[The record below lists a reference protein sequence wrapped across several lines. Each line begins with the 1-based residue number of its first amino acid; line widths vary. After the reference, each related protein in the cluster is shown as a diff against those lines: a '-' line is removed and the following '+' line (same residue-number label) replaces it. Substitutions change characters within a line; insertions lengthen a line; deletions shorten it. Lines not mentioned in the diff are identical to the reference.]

1 MTEKQKMFV
10 DEYLIDLNGTRAYK
24 AVYKNIKSDKAAA
37 SRASKL
43 LSQDDIREYKDKRL
57 KELENERTADIQE
70 VMEYLTSV
78 MRGESHS
85 SVLAMCGDG
94 CQETIEKPPDEKER
108 LRAAELL
115 GRRFGMFTEKLEVK
129 DDERQK
135 QQNAI
140 SNIESLVKQMVP
152 VKEDE
157 ISD

>member
-10 DEYLIDLNGTRAYK
+10 DEYLVDLNGTRAYK
-24 AVYKNIKSDKAAA
+24 AVYKNIKSDEAAA

-43 LSQDDIREYKDKRL
+43 LGQDDIKEYKDRRL

-78 MRGESHS
+78 MRGESQS

-108 LRAAELL
+108 LKAAELL
-115 GRRFGMFTEKLEVK
+115 GKRYRMFTDKVEVEGAVPIVIV
-129 DDERQK
+129 DD
-135 QQNAI
+135 I
-140 SNIESLVKQMVP
+140 
-152 VKEDE
+152 D
-157 ISD
+157 D

>member
-1 MTEKQKMFV
+1 MDV
-10 DEYLIDLNGTRAYK
+10 
-24 AVYKNIKSDKAAA
+24 
-37 SRASKL
+37 
-43 LSQDDIREYKDKRL
+43 KR
-57 KELENERTADIQE
+57 
-70 VMEYLTSV
+70 
-78 MRGESHS
+78 
-85 SVLAMCGDG
+85 
-94 CQETIEKPPDEKER
+94 PPDEKER

>member
-1 MTEKQKMFV
+1 
-10 DEYLIDLNGTRAYK
+10 
-24 AVYKNIKSDKAAA
+24 
-37 SRASKL
+37 
-43 LSQDDIREYKDKRL
+43 
-57 KELENERTADIQE
+57 
-70 VMEYLTSV
+70 
-78 MRGESHS
+78 
-85 SVLAMCGDG
+85 MCGDG

-129 DDERQK
+129 DDEIQK

-140 SNIESLVKQMVP
+140 SNIENLVKQMVP